1 MNLTQWTQCAPKLT
15 YCSKCG
21 RCAGRNPP
29 SVLGGIQLYGLPAPP
44 AGGTRRLFAL
54 SPRGSAVSTLPPGV
68 LAPDRGSQH
77 LPGEVPFLSGADAL
91 APRLAASRPCLVDG
105 VSSDPC
111 GPGGRSPAHRPRDK
125 GETGSISLPDAPHW
139 LQPQGSLICLP
150 PSRMFWPKRSLF
162 ASK

>member
-1 MNLTQWTQCAPKLT
+1 MG
-15 YCSKCG
+15 G

-54 SPRGSAVSTLPPGV
+54 SPRGSAVSTQPPGV

-91 APRLAASRPCLVDG
+91 APRLAASRPCSVDG
-105 VSSDPC
+105 VSSDPY

-125 GETGSISLPDAPHW
+125 EETGSISLPE
-139 LQPQGSLICLP
+139 GSSLIAVAWGPHLF
-150 PSRMFWPKRSLF
+150 SRSSARS
-162 ASK
+162 ATSSVRTR